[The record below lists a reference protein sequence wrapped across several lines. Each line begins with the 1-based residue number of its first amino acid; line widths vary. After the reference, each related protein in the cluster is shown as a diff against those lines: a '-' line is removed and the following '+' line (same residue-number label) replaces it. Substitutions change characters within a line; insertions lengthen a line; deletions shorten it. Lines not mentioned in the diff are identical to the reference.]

1 MIDLTGMTPAAEQGW
16 LVLFELAAE
25 TTDDWLLVGGQMM
38 LLSAAEHEAVLP
50 RSTDDVD
57 IVVDV
62 RSRPKGTQWLA
73 DWLQRR
79 NFELDGASAATS
91 HGSST
96 WIYPGPDSQRGRRRR
111 SDRIA
116 QRPTVRST
124 GRVRRPNLLG
134 ALVIK
139 AAALTEIATRTDPAR
154 DWQDASLLLSV
165 IPDPVAVAQLCTR
178 RDRRRLQGLTPLLN
192 RSHVGW
198 ATLTEEHYRRG
209 AVTLDFLVG
218 R

>member
-1 MIDLTGMTPAAEQGW
+1 
-16 LVLFELAAE
+16 
-25 TTDDWLLVGGQMM
+25 
-38 LLSAAEHEAVLP
+38 VLP

-57 IVVDV
+57 IVGG
-62 RSRPKGTQWLA
+62 RA
-73 DWLQRR
+73 I
-79 NFELDGASAATS
+79 AAEGNPVAGLTGCSGGTS

-116 QRPTVRST
+116 QRPTEHRAGAAPRSS
-124 GRVRRPNLLG
+124 G

-154 DWQDASLLLSV
+154 DWQDASLLLTM

-198 ATLTEEHYRRG
+198 APLTEEHYRRG
-209 AVTLDFLVG
+209 APRWTSSWVDDCGETAGTPTGPPTRSPRKGAIRVELRGLEPLTPSMPWRCATNCATAPCHEAG
-218 R
+218 RA